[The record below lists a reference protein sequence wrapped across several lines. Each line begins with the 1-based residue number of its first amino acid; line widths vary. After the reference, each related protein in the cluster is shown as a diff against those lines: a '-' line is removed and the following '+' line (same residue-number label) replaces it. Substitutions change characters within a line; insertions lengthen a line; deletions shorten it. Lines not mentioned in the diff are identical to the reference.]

1 MRNHRIYV
9 VSANLKVHIEALIE
23 ILTTM
28 AQIQP

>member
-9 VSANLKVHIEALIE
+9 VSANLKVRIEALIE